1 MPPTNLSPTT
11 PPGTRRGGPLVGGA
25 LKGGKDVT
33 LQATKCL
40 RGQLK
45 SISSARQELWL
56 QNLESNEPPPKGPF
70 RACGG
75 AGRDSTDSEYF
86 ALRQHAWQEDVDAL
100 RLRAGE
106 CFADPAWAV
115 VNEYLRQHRDEEVY
129 ELATIDI

>member
-1 MPPTNLSPTT
+1 MD
-11 PPGTRRGGPLVGGA
+11 VE
-25 LKGGKDVT
+25 DVT
-33 LQATKCL
+33 LQATRCL
-40 RGQLK
+40 RGQVT
-45 SISSARQELWL
+45 SISCARQELWL

-129 ELATIDI
+129 EIATIDI